1 MKNLEFITSE
11 LKNEMKMHVSDKQQF
26 DTWINILKPLN
37 LYNNILY
44 LEIPKQ
50 DTLFIFEGIWKPK
63 LKEAL
68 NNIAEKIGGKL
79 DVEVIAKD
87 SKDYAKILTLGKEY
101 DKDGQMRKSLT
112 KSAKTVEEAVRLALD
127 EIGKKRSEVTIDVL
141 DEGSGGFLGLIGG
154 KDAVVKVSYDEDMD
168 RVLENLKNE
177 IEVDS
182 LREVEKSYDVK
193 KRSEEIKKEEGI
205 LDESENPI
213 KEESEDLGDKIK
225 DKANEIED
233 LIEEKSEEIFAKD
246 SKEETQE
253 TKEIEENSEIDQQ
266 EAERKDYA
274 LSKKRSNIDNYYKAK
289 ELLEQILKAM
299 HFENVS
305 VIGNLEGSI
314 IKLEAKVDENDTGI
328 AIGKGG
334 ASLDAIE
341 FIIRKAIDS
350 RSNNLRVN
358 IDINNYKRRR
368 DDKIVRL
375 ARDTAQKVAQSGKS
389 WNLRYMNSYERRL
402 AHEEISKH
410 RNVSSHSEGREPQR
424 YVVVDY
430 VEE

>member
-1 MKNLEFITSE
+1 
-11 LKNEMKMHVSDKQQF
+11 
-26 DTWINILKPLN
+26 
-37 LYNNILY
+37 
-44 LEIPKQ
+44 
-50 DTLFIFEGIWKPK
+50 
-63 LKEAL
+63 
-68 NNIAEKIGGKL
+68 
-79 DVEVIAKD
+79 
-87 SKDYAKILTLGKEY
+87 
-101 DKDGQMRKSLT
+101 MRKSLT
-112 KSAKTVEEAVRLALD
+112 KSAKTVDEAVRLALD

-154 KDAVVKVSYDEDMD
+154 KDAVVKISYDEDMG
-168 RVLENLKNE
+168 RVLEDLKNE

-205 LDESENPI
+205 LDESENSI

-246 SKEETQE
+246 NKEETLE
-253 TKEIEENSEIDQQ
+253 TKEIEENSEIDQE

>member
-1 MKNLEFITSE
+1 
-11 LKNEMKMHVSDKQQF
+11 
-26 DTWINILKPLN
+26 
-37 LYNNILY
+37 
-44 LEIPKQ
+44 
-50 DTLFIFEGIWKPK
+50 
-63 LKEAL
+63 
-68 NNIAEKIGGKL
+68 
-79 DVEVIAKD
+79 
-87 SKDYAKILTLGKEY
+87 
-101 DKDGQMRKSLT
+101 MRKSLT

-168 RVLENLKNE
+168 RVLEDLKNE

-205 LDESENPI
+205 LDESENSI
-213 KEESEDLGDKIK
+213 KEETEDLGETIK
-225 DKANEIED
+225 EKANEIED

-246 SKEETQE
+246 NKEETLE

>member
-1 MKNLEFITSE
+1 
-11 LKNEMKMHVSDKQQF
+11 
-26 DTWINILKPLN
+26 
-37 LYNNILY
+37 
-44 LEIPKQ
+44 
-50 DTLFIFEGIWKPK
+50 
-63 LKEAL
+63 
-68 NNIAEKIGGKL
+68 
-79 DVEVIAKD
+79 
-87 SKDYAKILTLGKEY
+87 
-101 DKDGQMRKSLT
+101 MRKSLT

-168 RVLENLKNE
+168 RVLEDLKNE

-205 LDESENPI
+205 LDESENSI

-225 DKANEIED
+225 EKANEIED
-233 LIEEKSEEIFAKD
+233 LIEEKSEEIFEKD
-246 SKEETQE
+246 SKEE

>member
-1 MKNLEFITSE
+1 
-11 LKNEMKMHVSDKQQF
+11 
-26 DTWINILKPLN
+26 
-37 LYNNILY
+37 
-44 LEIPKQ
+44 
-50 DTLFIFEGIWKPK
+50 
-63 LKEAL
+63 
-68 NNIAEKIGGKL
+68 
-79 DVEVIAKD
+79 
-87 SKDYAKILTLGKEY
+87 
-101 DKDGQMRKSLT
+101 MRKSLT

-168 RVLENLKNE
+168 RVLEDLKNE

-213 KEESEDLGDKIK
+213 KEETEDLGDKIK
-225 DKANEIED
+225 EKANEIED

-246 SKEETQE
+246 NKEETLE
-253 TKEIEENSEIDQQ
+253 TKEIEENSEIDQE

-358 IDINNYKRRR
+358 IDINNYKRRI

>member
-1 MKNLEFITSE
+1 
-11 LKNEMKMHVSDKQQF
+11 
-26 DTWINILKPLN
+26 
-37 LYNNILY
+37 
-44 LEIPKQ
+44 
-50 DTLFIFEGIWKPK
+50 
-63 LKEAL
+63 
-68 NNIAEKIGGKL
+68 
-79 DVEVIAKD
+79 
-87 SKDYAKILTLGKEY
+87 
-101 DKDGQMRKSLT
+101 MRKSLT

-246 SKEETQE
+246 NKEETLE

-289 ELLEQILKAM
+289 ELLEEILKAM

-410 RNVSSHSEGREPQR
+410 RNVTSHSEGREPQR

>member
-1 MKNLEFITSE
+1 
-11 LKNEMKMHVSDKQQF
+11 
-26 DTWINILKPLN
+26 
-37 LYNNILY
+37 
-44 LEIPKQ
+44 
-50 DTLFIFEGIWKPK
+50 
-63 LKEAL
+63 
-68 NNIAEKIGGKL
+68 
-79 DVEVIAKD
+79 
-87 SKDYAKILTLGKEY
+87 
-101 DKDGQMRKSLT
+101 MRKSLT
-112 KSAKTVEEAVRLALD
+112 KSAKTVDEAVRLALD

-213 KEESEDLGDKIK
+213 KEETENLGETIK
-225 DKANEIED
+225 EKANEIED
-233 LIEEKSEEIFAKD
+233 LIEEKSEEIFEKD
-246 SKEETQE
+246 SKEE

-410 RNVSSHSEGREPQR
+410 RNVTSHSEGREPQR

>member
-1 MKNLEFITSE
+1 
-11 LKNEMKMHVSDKQQF
+11 
-26 DTWINILKPLN
+26 
-37 LYNNILY
+37 
-44 LEIPKQ
+44 
-50 DTLFIFEGIWKPK
+50 
-63 LKEAL
+63 
-68 NNIAEKIGGKL
+68 
-79 DVEVIAKD
+79 
-87 SKDYAKILTLGKEY
+87 
-101 DKDGQMRKSLT
+101 MRKSPT
-112 KSAKTVEEAVRLALD
+112 KSAKTVDEAVRLALD

-154 KDAVVKVSYDEDMD
+154 KDAVVKVSYDEDMG
-168 RVLENLKNE
+168 RVLEDLKNE

-205 LDESENPI
+205 LDESENPTR
-213 KEESEDLGDKIK
+213 EESDDLGDKIK
-225 DKANEIED
+225 EKANEIED

-246 SKEETQE
+246 NKEETIE
-253 TKEIEENSEIDQQ
+253 TKEIEENSEIDQE

>member
-1 MKNLEFITSE
+1 
-11 LKNEMKMHVSDKQQF
+11 
-26 DTWINILKPLN
+26 
-37 LYNNILY
+37 
-44 LEIPKQ
+44 
-50 DTLFIFEGIWKPK
+50 
-63 LKEAL
+63 
-68 NNIAEKIGGKL
+68 
-79 DVEVIAKD
+79 
-87 SKDYAKILTLGKEY
+87 
-101 DKDGQMRKSLT
+101 MRKSLT

-213 KEESEDLGDKIK
+213 KEETENLGETIK
-225 DKANEIED
+225 EKANEIED

-246 SKEETQE
+246 NKEETLE

>member
-1 MKNLEFITSE
+1 
-11 LKNEMKMHVSDKQQF
+11 
-26 DTWINILKPLN
+26 
-37 LYNNILY
+37 
-44 LEIPKQ
+44 
-50 DTLFIFEGIWKPK
+50 
-63 LKEAL
+63 
-68 NNIAEKIGGKL
+68 
-79 DVEVIAKD
+79 
-87 SKDYAKILTLGKEY
+87 
-101 DKDGQMRKSLT
+101 MRKSLT
-112 KSAKTVEEAVRLALD
+112 KSAKTVDEAVRLALD

-154 KDAVVKVSYDEDMD
+154 KDAVVKVSYDEDMG
-168 RVLENLKNE
+168 RVLEDLKNE

-205 LDESENPI
+205 LDESENPLKEETDDLGETI
-213 KEESEDLGDKIK
+213 KE
-225 DKANEIED
+225 KANEIED

-246 SKEETQE
+246 KKEEIIE

>member
-1 MKNLEFITSE
+1 
-11 LKNEMKMHVSDKQQF
+11 
-26 DTWINILKPLN
+26 
-37 LYNNILY
+37 
-44 LEIPKQ
+44 
-50 DTLFIFEGIWKPK
+50 
-63 LKEAL
+63 
-68 NNIAEKIGGKL
+68 
-79 DVEVIAKD
+79 
-87 SKDYAKILTLGKEY
+87 
-101 DKDGQMRKSLT
+101 MRKSLT

-213 KEESEDLGDKIK
+213 KEKSEDLGDKIK

-233 LIEEKSEEIFAKD
+233 LIEEKSEEIFEKD
-246 SKEETQE
+246 SKEE

>member
-1 MKNLEFITSE
+1 
-11 LKNEMKMHVSDKQQF
+11 
-26 DTWINILKPLN
+26 
-37 LYNNILY
+37 
-44 LEIPKQ
+44 
-50 DTLFIFEGIWKPK
+50 
-63 LKEAL
+63 
-68 NNIAEKIGGKL
+68 
-79 DVEVIAKD
+79 
-87 SKDYAKILTLGKEY
+87 
-101 DKDGQMRKSLT
+101 MRKSLT

-205 LDESENPI
+205 LEESENPI

-233 LIEEKSEEIFAKD
+233 LIEEKSEEIFEKD
-246 SKEETQE
+246 SKEE

>member
-1 MKNLEFITSE
+1 
-11 LKNEMKMHVSDKQQF
+11 
-26 DTWINILKPLN
+26 
-37 LYNNILY
+37 
-44 LEIPKQ
+44 
-50 DTLFIFEGIWKPK
+50 
-63 LKEAL
+63 
-68 NNIAEKIGGKL
+68 
-79 DVEVIAKD
+79 
-87 SKDYAKILTLGKEY
+87 
-101 DKDGQMRKSLT
+101 MRKSLT
-112 KSAKTVEEAVRLALD
+112 KSAKTVDEAVRLALD

-154 KDAVVKVSYDEDMD
+154 KDAVVKISYDEDMG
-168 RVLENLKNE
+168 RVLEDLKNE

-205 LDESENPI
+205 LDESENSI

-225 DKANEIED
+225 EKANEIED

-246 SKEETQE
+246 NKEETIE
-253 TKEIEENSEIDQQ
+253 TKEIEENSEIDQE

-341 FIIRKAIDS
+341 FIIRKAVDS

>member
-1 MKNLEFITSE
+1 
-11 LKNEMKMHVSDKQQF
+11 
-26 DTWINILKPLN
+26 
-37 LYNNILY
+37 
-44 LEIPKQ
+44 
-50 DTLFIFEGIWKPK
+50 
-63 LKEAL
+63 
-68 NNIAEKIGGKL
+68 
-79 DVEVIAKD
+79 
-87 SKDYAKILTLGKEY
+87 
-101 DKDGQMRKSLT
+101 MRKSLT

-205 LDESENPI
+205 LDESENSI
-213 KEESEDLGDKIK
+213 KEESEDLGETIK

-246 SKEETQE
+246 NKEETLE

>member
-1 MKNLEFITSE
+1 
-11 LKNEMKMHVSDKQQF
+11 
-26 DTWINILKPLN
+26 
-37 LYNNILY
+37 
-44 LEIPKQ
+44 
-50 DTLFIFEGIWKPK
+50 
-63 LKEAL
+63 
-68 NNIAEKIGGKL
+68 
-79 DVEVIAKD
+79 
-87 SKDYAKILTLGKEY
+87 
-101 DKDGQMRKSLT
+101 MRKSLT

-246 SKEETQE
+246 NKEETLE

-289 ELLEQILKAM
+289 ELLEEILKAM

>member
-1 MKNLEFITSE
+1 
-11 LKNEMKMHVSDKQQF
+11 
-26 DTWINILKPLN
+26 
-37 LYNNILY
+37 
-44 LEIPKQ
+44 
-50 DTLFIFEGIWKPK
+50 
-63 LKEAL
+63 
-68 NNIAEKIGGKL
+68 
-79 DVEVIAKD
+79 
-87 SKDYAKILTLGKEY
+87 
-101 DKDGQMRKSLT
+101 MRKSLT

-168 RVLENLKNE
+168 RVLEDLKNE

-205 LDESENPI
+205 LDESENSI
-213 KEESEDLGDKIK
+213 KEETEDLGETIK
-225 DKANEIED
+225 EKANEIED

-246 SKEETQE
+246 KKEEIIE
-253 TKEIEENSEIDQQ
+253 TKEIEENSEIDQE

-358 IDINNYKRRR
+358 VDINNYKRRR

>member
-1 MKNLEFITSE
+1 
-11 LKNEMKMHVSDKQQF
+11 
-26 DTWINILKPLN
+26 
-37 LYNNILY
+37 
-44 LEIPKQ
+44 
-50 DTLFIFEGIWKPK
+50 
-63 LKEAL
+63 
-68 NNIAEKIGGKL
+68 
-79 DVEVIAKD
+79 
-87 SKDYAKILTLGKEY
+87 
-101 DKDGQMRKSLT
+101 MRKSLT
-112 KSAKTVEEAVRLALD
+112 KSAKTVDEAVRLALD

-154 KDAVVKVSYDEDMD
+154 KDAVVKISYDEDMG
-168 RVLENLKNE
+168 RVLEDLKNE

-205 LDESENPI
+205 LDESENPTRG
-213 KEESEDLGDKIK
+213 ESDALGDKIK
-225 DKANEIED
+225 EKANEIED

-246 SKEETQE
+246 KKEEIIE
-253 TKEIEENSEIDQQ
+253 TKEIEENSEIDQE

>member
-1 MKNLEFITSE
+1 
-11 LKNEMKMHVSDKQQF
+11 
-26 DTWINILKPLN
+26 
-37 LYNNILY
+37 
-44 LEIPKQ
+44 
-50 DTLFIFEGIWKPK
+50 
-63 LKEAL
+63 
-68 NNIAEKIGGKL
+68 
-79 DVEVIAKD
+79 
-87 SKDYAKILTLGKEY
+87 
-101 DKDGQMRKSLT
+101 MRKSLT

-168 RVLENLKNE
+168 RVLEDLKNE

-205 LDESENPI
+205 LDESENSI
-213 KEESEDLGDKIK
+213 KEETEDLGETIK
-225 DKANEIED
+225 EKANEIED

-246 SKEETQE
+246 KKEEIIE

-410 RNVSSHSEGREPQR
+410 RNVTSHSEGREPQR

>member
-1 MKNLEFITSE
+1 
-11 LKNEMKMHVSDKQQF
+11 
-26 DTWINILKPLN
+26 
-37 LYNNILY
+37 
-44 LEIPKQ
+44 
-50 DTLFIFEGIWKPK
+50 
-63 LKEAL
+63 
-68 NNIAEKIGGKL
+68 
-79 DVEVIAKD
+79 
-87 SKDYAKILTLGKEY
+87 
-101 DKDGQMRKSLT
+101 MRKSLT
-112 KSAKTVEEAVRLALD
+112 KSAKTVDEAVRLALD

-154 KDAVVKVSYDEDMD
+154 KDAVVKVSYDEDMGK
-168 RVLENLKNE
+168 VLENLKNE

-182 LREVEKSYDVK
+182 LREVGKSYDVK

-205 LDESENPI
+205 LDESENQI
-213 KEESEDLGDKIK
+213 KEESEDLGDIIK
-225 DKANEIED
+225 EKANEVND
-233 LIEEKSEEIFAKD
+233 FIEEKSEEIFAKD
-246 SKEETQE
+246 DVEEKQE
-253 TKEIEENSEIDQQ
+253 TEEIEENSEIDQQ

-274 LSKKRSNIDNYYKAK
+274 LSKKRSNIDNYYKSK

-299 HFENVS
+299 HFEDVS